1 MNLFQVLLLI
11 NKMDDETREPT
22 LREKTDTILS
32 TMPANVAPEVT
43 VMVGLVKLLLEEM
56 DRSEL

>member
-1 MNLFQVLLLI
+1 
-11 NKMDDETREPT
+11 MDDETREPT